1 MSVSAP
7 DSRQTTDRIDAL
19 LDKGFPWLRFPLDME
34 RRFQSETLSRRRRH
48 FLISGIISL
57 LVYNGFL
64 VADYLM
70 TPDVFAL
77 GLLLRLGL
85 FTPLSAAFLY
95 LVYKGRLNWIDR
107 HAPFLYDLLAVLGG
121 LIAAGSLAIILSYTD
136 SPYVPYYHTGFMVV
150 MVYGTTV
157 QRMRFWWALFFS
169 VCVLVMHVM
178 TAWLAPG
185 FDPVFMPPIASLILS
200 MALFVLAANYM
211 MERDERRRHLLLL
224 RDRALVADL
233 TYTHQRLRNLSR
245 VDTITG
251 LYNRRHVQEYLPQ
264 AWARLQHDQG
274 RMALLMVNVD
284 HFKKYHDRYGM
295 VASEV
300 CLREVAQSVQA
311 CARKP
316 TDVVAR
322 YDDDTFVAVLADA
335 DLVQVSALAERIR
348 QTVESRQ
355 LRHAA
360 SPTSRHVTVSVGVVT
375 AQAEPGRTHECLI
388 EAAEQSVEEAKS
400 GGRNRI
406 SVRAIPP
413 LAPLRTS
420 AA

>member
-1 MSVSAP
+1 VSTHG
-7 DSRQTTDRIDAL
+7 SRQATDRIDAL
-19 LDKGFPWLRFPLDME
+19 LDKGFPWLRFPLDLE
-34 RRFQSETLSRRRRH
+34 RRFQSETLPRRRRH
-48 FLISGIISL
+48 FLVSGIISL

-70 TPDVFAL
+70 TPDVFVL
-77 GLLLRLGL
+77 GLLLRIGL

-107 HAPFLYDLLAVLGG
+107 HAPFLYDLLAVVGG
-121 LIAAGSLAIILSYTD
+121 LIAAGSLAIILSYTS

-157 QRMRFWWALFFS
+157 QRLRFWWALFFS
-169 VCVLVMHVM
+169 VSVLTMHVL

-185 FDPVFMPPIASLILS
+185 FDPVFLPPIASLILS
-200 MALFVLAANYM
+200 MTLFVLAANYM

-233 TYTHQRLRNLSR
+233 TQTHQRLRNLSR
-245 VDTITG
+245 VDTVTG

-295 VASEV
+295 VASEA
-300 CLREVAQSVQA
+300 CLREVAQSVQD
-311 CARKP
+311 CTRRP

-322 YDDDTFVAVLADA
+322 YDDDTFVAILPDA
-335 DLVQVSALAERIR
+335 DPAQASAMAERIR
-348 QTVESRQ
+348 QAVEGRQ

-360 SPTSRHVTVSVGVVT
+360 SATSRHVTVSVGVVIV
-375 AQAEPGRTHECLI
+375 QAEPERGPEMLI
-388 EAAEQSVEEAKS
+388 ESAEQALEEAKS

-406 SVRAIPP
+406 SVRVIPP
-413 LAPLRTS
+413 PAAPFRAS
-420 AA
+420 VA